1 MWPFSKPPAWLGVD
15 IGAYGVKVVQ
25 LDKKKKRSH
34 LFTFGYANARL
45 AAGVKEAEAG
55 LLDVQK
61 TAELLK
67 KICAEAKVTTKQTLA
82 ALPLSSVLTSVIS
95 IPRLDKKEADMF
107 VRREAEKFSPLP
119 IDEMQIEWTEIK
131 RAKPASGEAAAE
143 QSQEVL
149 LTAASKKTIK
159 TYSEIC
165 QRAGLQLISL
175 EAETY
180 ALISALV
187 GKDPSSVIIIDIGA
201 SQTDFFLIESGVPVL
216 THSLALGGRAFS
228 ELISRT
234 LGVDLS
240 QAEQIKM
247 DLGIPHPLV
256 KGEGPLG
263 ARNDSG
269 FFKIFES
276 AVSPIVDG
284 INYIFDL
291 AVKQRAAAEKPE
303 KFILTGGGALL
314 PNLDAYLARIF
325 STKVYVGDPWARVI
339 YDEGLKPLLDSLG
352 PRFSV
357 ALGLVIKKIET

>member
-1 MWPFSKPPAWLGVD
+1 MWPFSKPPSWLGVD

-25 LDKKKKRSH
+25 LEKKKKRSH

-45 AAGVKEAEAG
+45 ADGVKEAEAG

-67 KICAEAKVTTKQTLA
+67 KICAKAKVTTKQTLA

-119 IDEMQIEWTEIK
+119 IDEMQIEWTAIK
-131 RAKPASGEAAAE
+131 RAKPASGEVVAE

-149 LTAASKKTIK
+149 LTAASKKTIRA
-159 TYSEIC
+159 YSEIC
-165 QRAGLQLISL
+165 KQAGLQLISL

-187 GKDPSSVIIIDIGA
+187 GKDLSSLIIIDIGA

-216 THSLALGGRAFS
+216 THSLALGGRTFT

-247 DLGIPHPLV
+247 DLGAR
-256 KGEGPLG
+256 PLG
-263 ARNDSG
+263 ERNASG
-269 FFKIFES
+269 FFQIFES

-284 INYIFDL
+284 INYLLDL
-291 AVKQRAAAEKPE
+291 SLKQRATAEKPE

-314 PNLDAYLARIF
+314 PNLDAHLARLF
-325 STKVYVGDPWARVI
+325 STKVYLADPWARVI

-352 PRFSV
+352 PRLAV
-357 ALGLVIKKIET
+357 ALGLVIKKIES